1 MGLGIEIECRYYQW
15 SNPLAEDVIFLI
27 YKVTNKSEK
36 DLNDVIFG
44 MWGDPHIGGP
54 SNWQDDLSYFDRD
67 LNMVYAWDEDNR
79 SDVAGRKPGYF
90 GYIFLESPGNPFTIK
105 LIMMAMGL

>member
-44 MWGDPHIGGP
+44 M
-54 SNWQDDLSYFDRD
+54 
-67 LNMVYAWDEDNR
+67 
-79 SDVAGRKPGYF
+79 
-90 GYIFLESPGNPFTIK
+90 
-105 LIMMAMGL
+105 

>member
-36 DLNDVIFG
+36 RFKRCDFWYVG
-44 MWGDPHIGGP
+44 
-54 SNWQDDLSYFDRD
+54 
-67 LNMVYAWDEDNR
+67 
-79 SDVAGRKPGYF
+79 
-90 GYIFLESPGNPFTIK
+90 
-105 LIMMAMGL
+105 